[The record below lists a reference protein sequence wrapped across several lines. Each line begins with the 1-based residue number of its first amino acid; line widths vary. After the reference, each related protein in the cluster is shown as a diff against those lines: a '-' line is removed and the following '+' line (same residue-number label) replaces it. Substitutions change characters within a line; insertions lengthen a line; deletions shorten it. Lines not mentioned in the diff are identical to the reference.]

1 LVNRLTDNSFNRIL
15 FIRQKNEE
23 TIKQLNKQR
32 LNNKMKRYLILLL
45 FTFQGLMAQVQF
57 EARVSKNTLGIN
69 ERLRI
74 DFIMN
79 VDGDNFDQ
87 PAFDGFRIVAGPSQ
101 QISQSWVNGRSS
113 FQKIYSYILQPAQ
126 KGTLTIKQSSIEFN
140 GQIYKTS
147 PIKIVVTNAVAQER
161 DPSDRPQGAGSETLN
176 LVAEI
181 SKTNPYLNEPITVV
195 YKLYFN
201 NINVTGFKELGK
213 PKYNDFWNQ
222 NIEIK
227 QLAIEEGS
235 YKGQKCYFVVL
246 KKTIL
251 YPQKSGNLTIEP
263 LSLDIGVQL
272 PTNRTNMFGQMQ
284 LIDDNKIVSA
294 GAKTIHV
301 RPLPEA
307 TKPEGFTGAVGKFDF
322 KVTPSKTTLKNGES
336 LDLFVTATGSGNMKL
351 FTLPKPVVPNA
362 LEMYDPVHDEK
373 VTTSLSGMSGKI
385 SDKYTI
391 IPQYKGKYVI
401 KPMQFSYFDLNSGSY
416 KTITSQEITVDVLDG
431 PMQAEADATA
441 NASKNVISKTEQFKY
456 IKPKTTL
463 VSMAKND
470 FYGSNLYYSLLL
482 APFIILPIIVLAK
495 KKKEAIDSDV
505 TGNRIR
511 MNNKLAKKYLS
522 EAKKQLNNKEPFY
535 IALEKA
541 MHNFLKAKLHIE
553 TSEMSKD
560 NIRELLLSRN
570 ANPETV
576 QSFIH
581 LTENCEFARY
591 APASSASIQQDY
603 DKAVLIISELEKQI
617 V

>member
-1 LVNRLTDNSFNRIL
+1 
-15 FIRQKNEE
+15 
-23 TIKQLNKQR
+23 
-32 LNNKMKRYLILLL
+32 MKRYLILLL

-57 EARVSKNTLGIN
+57 EARVSKNTLGLN
-69 ERLRI
+69 ERFRI

-87 PAFDGFRIVAGPSQ
+87 PSFDGFRVVGGPSQ
-101 QISQSWVNGRSS
+101 QVSQSWVNGRSS
-113 FQKIYSYILQPAQ
+113 FQKIYSYILQPNQ
-126 KGTLTIKQSSIEFN
+126 KGTFSIKQAAIEYN
-140 GQIYKTS
+140 GQIYKTQ

-161 DPSDRPQGAGSETLN
+161 DPYDNSRPQGQQGIPNETLN

-201 NINVTGFKELGK
+201 NINVTGFKELAK

-222 NIEIK
+222 NIDIK
-227 QLAIEEGS
+227 QLSIEEGTF
-235 YKGQKCYFVVL
+235 KGQRCYFVIL

-251 YPQKSGNLTIEP
+251 YPQKSGRLTIEP

-272 PTNRTNMFGQMQ
+272 PTDRRNMYGQMI
-284 LIDDNKIVSA
+284 LTDDNKVVSA
-294 GAKTIHV
+294 GAKTINV

-307 TKPEGFTGAVGKFDF
+307 NKPEGFGGAVGKFNF
-322 KVTPSKTTLKNGES
+322 TVTPSKTTLKSGES
-336 LDLFVTATGSGNMKL
+336 LDLIVSASGSGNMKL

-362 LEMYDPVHDEK
+362 LEMYDPVHDEQ

-385 SDKYTI
+385 TDKYSI
-391 IPQYKGKYVI
+391 VPQYKGKYAI
-401 KPMQFSYFDLNSGSY
+401 KPMQFSYFDLNTGSY
-416 KTITSQEITVDVLDG
+416 KTITSQEIMVDVLDG
-431 PMQAEADATA
+431 PMQAEANATA
-441 NASKNVISKTEQFKY
+441 NASKNVITKTEQFKY

-463 VSMAKND
+463 VAIAKND
-470 FYGSNLYYSLLL
+470 FYGSNLYYLLL
-482 APFIILPIIVLAK
+482 FAPFVILPIIVLAK
-495 KKKEAIDSDV
+495 KRKEAIDGDV

-522 EAKKQLNNKEPFY
+522 QAKKQLNNKEAFY

-560 NIRELLLSRN
+560 NIQELLLSRN
-570 ANPETV
+570 ANPESV
-576 QSFIH
+576 QNFIN

>member
-1 LVNRLTDNSFNRIL
+1 MR
-15 FIRQKNEE
+15 
-23 TIKQLNKQR
+23 
-32 LNNKMKRYLILLL
+32 RYLILLL

-57 EARVSKNTLGIN
+57 EARVSKNTLGLN
-69 ERLRI
+69 ERFRI

-87 PAFDGFRIVAGPSQ
+87 PSFDGFRIVGGPSQ
-101 QISQSWVNGRSS
+101 QVSQSWVNGRSS
-113 FQKIYSYILQPAQ
+113 FQKIYSYILQPNQ
-126 KGTLTIKQSSIEFN
+126 KGTAYIKQAAIEYN
-140 GQIYKTS
+140 GQIYKTQ
-147 PIKIVVTNAVAQER
+147 PIKITVTNAVAQER
-161 DPSDRPQGAGSETLN
+161 DPNAQQGQGQQSGGNETLH
-176 LVAEI
+176 LIAEI

-201 NINVTGFKELGK
+201 NINVTGFKELAK

-222 NIEIK
+222 NIDIK
-227 QLAIEEGS
+227 QLSIAEGTFQ
-235 YKGQKCYFVVL
+235 GQRCYFVVL

-251 YPQKSGNLTIEP
+251 YPQKSGRLTIEP

-272 PTNRTNMFGQMQ
+272 PSNRRDMYGQMI
-284 LIDDNKIVSA
+284 LTDDNRVVSA
-294 GAKTIHV
+294 GAKTINV

-307 TKPEGFTGAVGKFDF
+307 SKPEGFGGAVGKFNF
-322 KVTPSKTTLKNGES
+322 TVTPSKTTLKSGES
-336 LDLFVTATGSGNMKL
+336 LDLIVSTSGNGNMKL

-362 LEMYDPVHDEK
+362 LEMYDPVHDEQ

-385 SDKYTI
+385 TDKYSI
-391 IPQYKGKYVI
+391 VPQYKGKYTI
-401 KPMQFSYFDLNSGSY
+401 KAMQFSYFDLNSGSY
-416 KTITSQEITVDVLDG
+416 KTITSPEIMVDVLDG
-431 PMQAEADATA
+431 PVQAEANTAA
-441 NASKNVISKTEQFKY
+441 NASKNVIAKTEQFKY
-456 IKPKTTL
+456 IKLKTTL
-463 VSMAKND
+463 VSTAKDD
-470 FYGSNLYYSLLL
+470 FYGSNLYYILLF
-482 APFIILPIIVLAK
+482 APFIILPIIVLGK
-495 KKKEAIDSDV
+495 KRKEAIDGDV
-505 TGNRIR
+505 TGNRIK

-522 EAKKQLNNKEPFY
+522 EAKKQLNNKEAFY

-570 ANPETV
+570 ANPESV
-576 QSFIH
+576 QNFIN

-591 APASSASIQQDY
+591 APASSASIQQDF

>member
-1 LVNRLTDNSFNRIL
+1 
-15 FIRQKNEE
+15 
-23 TIKQLNKQR
+23 
-32 LNNKMKRYLILLL
+32 MKRYLILLL
-45 FTFQGLMAQVQF
+45 LAFQGLMAQVQF
-57 EARVSKNTLGIN
+57 EAKVSKNTLGLN

-87 PAFDGFRIVAGPSQ
+87 PAFEGFKLVAGPSQ
-101 QISQSWVNGRSS
+101 QISQSWINGRSS
-113 FQKIYSYILQPAQ
+113 FQKVYSYILQPEK
-126 KGTLTIKQSSIEFN
+126 KGTVIIKQAAIEYN

-147 PIKIVVTNAVAQER
+147 PIKVTVTNAVAQER
-161 DPSDRPQGAGSETLN
+161 DPNDYRQQGGASGNELLQ
-176 LVAEI
+176 LVAEV
-181 SKTNPYLNEPITVV
+181 SKTTPYVNEPITVV

-201 NINVTGFKELGK
+201 EIGVTGFRELAK

-222 NIEIK
+222 NIDIK
-227 QLAIEEGS
+227 QLVMEEGS
-235 YKGQKCYFVVL
+235 YQGQRCHYVVL

-251 YPQKSGNLTIEP
+251 YPQKSGRLTIEP

-272 PTNRTNMFGQMQ
+272 PTNRRDMFGQM
-284 LIDDNKIVSA
+284 IIAEDNKIVTT
-294 GAKTIHV
+294 GAKGISV
-301 RPLPEA
+301 RPLPE
-307 TKPEGFTGAVGKFDF
+307 TGKPEGFTGAVGKFNF
-322 KVTPSKTTLKNGES
+322 TVTPSRTTLKSGEG
-336 LDLFVTATGSGNMKL
+336 LDLIVSASGTGNMKL

-385 SDKYTI
+385 TDKYTI
-391 IPQYKGKYVI
+391 IPQYKGKYAI
-401 KPMQFSYFDLNSGSY
+401 KPMTFSYFDLSTNSY
-416 KTITSQEITVDVLDG
+416 KTITSPEIMVDVLDG
-431 PMQAEADATA
+431 PTLAEANPST
-441 NASKNVISKTEQFKY
+441 ASKNVITKTEQFKY
-456 IKPKTTL
+456 IKAKTTL
-463 VSMAKND
+463 VSIAKND
-470 FYGSNLYYSLLL
+470 FYGSDLYYALLFF
-482 APFIILPIIVLAK
+482 PFAIIPIIILAK

-522 EAKKQLNNKEPFY
+522 QAKKQLNNKEAFY

-553 TSEMSKD
+553 TTEMSKD

-576 QSFIH
+576 QNFIN